1 MNILLFNQQDITQEF
16 ENKKIIRI
24 SGKRFEHLLTRK
36 FKESDSLRV
45 GEINGLCGQGII
57 TKIENNYLEIECA
70 LKDKPPHPAA
80 AKLVLA
86 LPRPKMLRR
95 ILVDISM
102 LGIKDIVLLA
112 TNKVEKSFWSSPLL
126 EPENIENYL
135 LKGLEQS
142 CDTVLPHV
150 TLEKKFLPFVED
162 KLEDFSIGKIIL
174 AHPTAQDICP
184 QPANQPFTL
193 IVGPESGFTKYEIDK
208 LIENGANAVTLGQ
221 RHLRVETAATYL
233 LGRLL

>member
-1 MNILLFNQQDITQEF
+1 MNILLFGQQDITHEL
-16 ENKKIIRI
+16 EDKKSVRI
-24 SGKRFEHLLTRK
+24 SGKRFEHLLARK
-36 FKESDSLRV
+36 FNLKDSLRV
-45 GEINGLCGQGII
+45 GEINGLCGIANI
-57 TKIENNYLEIECA
+57 TNIENDFLEILCE
-70 LKDKPPHPAA
+70 LKDAPPKAA
-80 AKLVLA
+80 PAKLILA

-95 ILVDISM
+95 ILVDIAM

-142 CDTVLPHV
+142 CDTVLPNV

-174 AHPTAQDICP
+174 AHPTAKELCP
-184 QPANQPFTL
+184 QPANEPFTL
-193 IVGPESGFTKYEIDK
+193 VVGPESGFTDYEINK
-208 LIENGANAVTLGQ
+208 FIENGANPVTVGQ